1 MGRFPQ
7 DHESIAQ
14 FLGHLGRRNVEV
26 LQSNNS
32 EGQVAGTNL
41 TDRVR
46 FSRELLLSSFRR
58 PADLSWEILPHRE
71 RTMGISGQ
79 GRFRK
84 SIFALKSEEVLGPGT
99 VSRYVPIVSL

>member
-58 PADLSWEILPHRE
+58 PADLSWEILKLR
-71 RTMGISGQ
+71 
-79 GRFRK
+79 
-84 SIFALKSEEVLGPGT
+84 
-99 VSRYVPIVSL
+99 

>member
-58 PADLSWEILPHRE
+58 PADLSWEIL
-71 RTMGISGQ
+71 Q
-79 GRFRK
+79 Y
-84 SIFALKSEEVLGPGT
+84 LGPSEVGVRGGYRYEV
-99 VSRYVPIVSL
+99 VS